1 MIEKFQ
7 YYLEN
12 NLARKASPDKGE
24 AEALMNKAEG
34 RLSFS
39 IKTRKINENTASYI
53 FEDVY
58 ECLREGAQSLMTL
71 KGYKPYSH
79 EALVAFLKEFYNI
92 SDYVLSKFNNY
103 RILRNKCIYDASVI
117 SIPTFE
123 EALRFAV
130 SFLPELKKIF
140 EKEVEEG
147 V

>member
-1 MIEKFQ
+1 MIKEFQ
-7 YYLEN
+7 YY
-12 NLARKASPDKGE
+12 
-24 AEALMNKAEG
+24 
-34 RLSFS
+34 
-39 IKTRKINENTASYI
+39 INENLVKKMTPNIEEAHSLMDKAFERLDYVKKQHVDKSTATFI